1 MADAAPPLPP
11 VQPAD
16 AALPCPIASLPEDL
30 WFHISD
36 YVAASLEA
44 EFVVCTARTV
54 QHDSSLPLS
63 PLDNRHDHVLTGVPI
78 NGKLY
83 ITDVPD
89 LGSASFLGET
99 HAYHAEAPV
108 DGAEPD
114 DDAGAD
120 EDGPQLAGL
129 ILGNRYRVTDNGSWY
144 SILHREWGGAVDHTR
159 TARFGPRHR
168 FFKEATADKLRLRLS
183 PDEVHV
189 LEQRHCHYEIQT
201 TQGQT
206 GVPQMIHRLM
216 NRKFQVQ
223 RMDAVQYLRIPG
235 ASATTKSGQLLVLA
249 LCKGLKIRTKL
260 RICGVL
266 PLLTRLDVYN
276 PPDDLATMEE
286 PFRLR
291 GQMSYSLNK
300 WLVLAPH
307 KWIAAMQNDDAQQAL
322 PIPTRHEM
330 QVAADIA
337 RAGVADDQGL
347 RLAPGSTHHLHRN
360 ASFEPPANAPPPTLN
375 GLMPVL
381 TGRAISLLRNTS
393 FRTIAPMMVH
403 AFFTCRNRFVNLTSD
418 ESVLGLLARAQNDP
432 IFREEFSLTGP
443 HVVPAKEGKALKC
456 SKTSQSAEG
465 HFGMTPEMELF
476 GGFAGV

>member
-1 MADAAPPLPP
+1 MAAAAPPPP

-16 AALPCPIASLPEDL
+16 AALPCPIAGLPEDL

-54 QHDSSLPLS
+54 QHNSSLPLS
-63 PLDNRHDHVLTGVPI
+63 PLDSKHDHVLTGVPI

-89 LGSASFLGET
+89 LGSGAFLGET

-114 DDAGAD
+114 DAAGAD
-120 EDGPQLAGL
+120 EDEAQLAGL
-129 ILGNRYRVTDNGSWY
+129 LLGSRYRVTDNGSWY
-144 SILHREWGGAVDHTR
+144 SILHREWGGAVDYTR

-183 PDEVHV
+183 SDEMHV

-206 GVPQMIHRLM
+206 GLPQMINRLV
-216 NRKFQVQ
+216 NRKFQVE

-307 KWIAAMQNDDAQQAL
+307 KWIAAMQNDAQHSL
-322 PIPTRHEM
+322 HIPTRREM
-330 QVAADIA
+330 QIDADLT
-337 RAGVADDQGL
+337 RVGDADGEGR
-347 RLAPGSTHHLHRN
+347 RLAPGSTHHLHRD
-360 ASFEPPANAPPPTLN
+360 SSHEPPANAPPLN
-375 GLMPVL
+375 VLMPVL
-381 TGRAISLLRNTS
+381 AGRAVNVLEHTS
-393 FRTIAPMMVH
+393 FRMIAPMMVH

-418 ESVLGLLARAQNDP
+418 ESALELLARAQNDP
-432 IFREEFSLTGP
+432 IFQEEFSLTGP